1 VSLQDLEI
9 MLKRYWEGMFR
20 KSAGSVQPVEV
31 ARALVREMSDKR
43 RVSISRVYAP
53 NVFTVCLGSA
63 DFEQT
68 APLQSALARELE
80 EHVLVQAEEKGF
92 TLIGQPSVTFEEDQS
107 LEPGAVKILSSFN
120 AAAEGAPKIGPG
132 EEPNAGSTGELLRID
147 HTMIFGK
154 KETDEQEPT
163 GQYLTVVQGPDM
175 GKIFSLNVEQQSFII
190 GRKMTNNIYL
200 TDINASREHAQVE
213 WRDGA
218 LLIRDLKSRNGTYVN
233 GKRIEEQQISP
244 GDLVQIGENVLQI
257 EAPLLRPRPR
267 P

>member
-1 VSLQDLEI
+1 MSLQDLEI
-9 MLKRYWEGMFR
+9 LLKKYWEGMFR

-43 RVSISRVYAP
+43 RVSVSRVYAP
-53 NVFTVCLGSA
+53 NVFTVCLGSV

-68 APLQSALARELE
+68 APLQPALAGELE
-80 EHVLVQAEEKGF
+80 EHVMVQAEEKGF
-92 TLIGQPSVTFEEDQS
+92 TLIGQPSVAFEEDQA
-107 LEPGAVKILSSFN
+107 LESGVLKILSSFN
-120 AAAEGAPKIGPG
+120 AAAEGGPKTGPG

-163 GQYLTVVQGPDM
+163 GQYLTVVQGPDT
-175 GKIFSLNVEQQSFII
+175 GKIFSLNVGQQSFVI

-218 LLIRDLKSRNGTYVN
+218 LVIRDLKSRNGTYVN
-233 GKRIEEQQISP
+233 GKRIEEQQIGP
-244 GDLVQIGENVLQI
+244 DDLIQIGENVFQI
-257 EAPLLRPRPR
+257 ESTLPLPRP
-267 P
+267 